1 MSYEE
6 TQTHL
11 HTHTHTEA
19 PAYTLQTILQHMYVT
34 SQ

>member
-11 HTHTHTEA
+11 HTHTEA

>member
-19 PAYTLQTILQHMYVT
+19 PVYTLQTILQHMYVT